1 MRYAISYVSTARRSL
16 SETEI
21 RQILDDSEIN
31 NDKQNI
37 TGLLLYSEGNFFQII
52 EGNQQQ
58 IIQLYET
65 IKDDS
70 RHYNIIKLFGKEIQ
84 KEAFD
89 GFKSDFISADARYSS
104 DRLQNYKRYL
114 EVLDKPTKNAVA
126 NILKAFIV

>member
-1 MRYAISYVSTARRSL
+1 MRYAISYVSTAKKNL
-16 SETEI
+16 SNSEI
-21 RQILDDSEIN
+21 SQILIESERVN
-31 NDKQNI
+31 NSKDI

-52 EGNQQQ
+52 EGDQKQ

-65 IKDDS
+65 IKEDS
-70 RHYNIIKLFGKEIQ
+70 RHYNIIKLFGKEIK

-89 GFKSDFISADARYSS
+89 GFKSDFISEDARYSS
-104 DRLQNYKRYL
+104 ARLQNYEHYL